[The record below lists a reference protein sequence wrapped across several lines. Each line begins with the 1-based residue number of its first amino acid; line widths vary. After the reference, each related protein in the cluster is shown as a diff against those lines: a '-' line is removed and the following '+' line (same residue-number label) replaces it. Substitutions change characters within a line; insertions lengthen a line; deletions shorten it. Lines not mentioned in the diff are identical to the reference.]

1 MTALHSLERQETIIL
16 FRRTVKELFPLFAYT
31 SLFSDRKDFKVY
43 GTWIFFFL
51 DKKPK
56 IEYDIFQ

>member
-43 GTWIFFFL
+43 GTWIFFSRQET
-51 DKKPK
+51 KN
-56 IEYDIFQ
+56 